1 MADKKTSGSRR
12 ALASR
17 LPPALRPPSMPKWAR
32 TFLAELAATSNVSA
46 AARAAGIDTAR
57 AYETRRAHAE
67 FNRLW
72 HEALAEGYDLL
83 ELELLRRARGGPED
97 ADAPPISKTD
107 NATALKLLTMHRDSV
122 GRQRAVR
129 NHQDSAAI
137 IASIEAKLA
146 LIRERRLAAKRRER
160 EARKQA
166 NDHAQKPQTPDA
178 AAEG

>member
-1 MADKKTSGSRR
+1 MADKKKSGSRR

-32 TFLAELAATSNVSA
+32 IFLAELAATSNVSA

-72 HEALAEGYDLL
+72 SEALAEGYDLL

-97 ADAPPISKTD
+97 ADTSPVSKTD

-129 NHQDSAAI
+129 SNEDSETI
-137 IASIEAKLA
+137 IASINAKLE
-146 LIRERRLAAKRRER
+146 LMRQRRLAAKRRER
-160 EARKQA
+160 EARKA
-166 NDHAQKPQTPDA
+166 PNEKTDAQT
-178 AAEG
+178 AEGAASA